1 VLKLCNNI
9 LSSVED
15 KPKIDPFI
23 VMEDIVE
30 KLRLLNYEKIYCK
43 KFKKEPINRFS
54 FSCNLNIKSDSGGA
68 NPQFISFCDLS
79 NWLISLI
86 KQVRML

>member
-1 VLKLCNNI
+1 MCNNI
-9 LSSVED
+9 LSNVED

-30 KLRLLNYEKIYCK
+30 KLRLLNFEKIYCK
-43 KFKKEPINRFS
+43 KFKKDPINRFY
-54 FSCNLNIKSDSGGA
+54 FSCNLNIKSEMGT
-68 NPQFISFCDLS
+68 NMQFIYFCDLS

-86 KQVRML
+86 KQVIKH